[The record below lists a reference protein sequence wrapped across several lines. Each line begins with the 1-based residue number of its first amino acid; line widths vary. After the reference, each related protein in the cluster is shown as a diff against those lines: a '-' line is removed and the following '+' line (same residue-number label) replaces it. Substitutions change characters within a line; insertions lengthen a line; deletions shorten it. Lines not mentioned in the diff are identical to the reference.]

1 MTMTSLS
8 KRPQRHGPSR
18 FPGPSLPRSPRHGGG
33 VRLAV
38 KGWVLLAVIG
48 TWAVLHPGDRK
59 AHADTAPGA
68 EPLVVARRV
77 DELLR
82 QEVPYA
88 GERPVRIDDAQY
100 LRRASLDIRGHL
112 PTPEELTA
120 FVLDPSAD
128 KRARLVERLLAD
140 PHYGA
145 NWGRYWRDVIMYRKT
160 EERLQFL
167 LGIPLEEYLAER
179 FNANAPW
186 SRIATEFLTA
196 TGGANENGACALIVA
211 QQGKPEEIAGEVSR
225 IFLGVQIQCAQCHD
239 HPTDRWTRE
248 QFHQL
253 AAFFPRVATRPSGP
267 QDPRRE
273 LTVTVTDV
281 PLPRFFRGPMDMRI
295 RGTPEHAMPDLK
307 NPQSPGTVMQPVF
320 FLTGDKLPL
329 GTRDAE
335 RRGSLARWITQHPC
349 FAQALVNRLWS
360 ELTGEGFYEPV
371 DDMGPDREATAPKT
385 LEYLAA
391 EFANSGH
398 DLKWLFRVIL
408 ATEMYQL
415 PSAPRR
421 GPQDP
426 PMQHNVAQR
435 LRADQVFDNLL
446 LVLELSEPTP
456 PPGAAP
462 QAGRLARVPRRAFEA
477 VFGYDPSTRRDEI
490 QSSIPQALTLMNS
503 PLWAA
508 AIRGRGNTMLA
519 RQLAAQPEDRALV
532 QELYL
537 RVLARQPTPSELAT
551 CLQYVA
557 EVKDRTEAFE
567 DILWSLL
574 NSAEFLH
581 RT

>member
-1 MTMTSLS
+1 MDGKCRGGQRLWIAARRLVQTSWVAVAAVVAS
-8 KRPQRHGPSR
+8 A
-18 FPGPSLPRSPRHGGG
+18 GG
-33 VRLAV
+33 L
-38 KGWVLLAVIG
+38 
-48 TWAVLHPGDRK
+48 
-59 AHADTAPGA
+59 TASD
-68 EPLVVARRV
+68 PLTVARRV

-82 QEVPYA
+82 EEIPYA
-88 GERPVRIDDAQY
+88 GGQPPQRIDDARY
-100 LRRASLDIRGHL
+100 LRRVSLDIRGRL

-140 PHYGA
+140 PQYGV

-160 EERLQFL
+160 EERQQFL
-167 LGIPLEEYLAER
+167 VNIPLEEYLAES
-179 FNANAPW
+179 FNRNKPW
-186 SRIATEFLTA
+186 SQVATEFLTA

-253 AAFFPRVATRPSGP
+253 AAFFPRVATRPSNP

-273 LTVTVTDV
+273 LTITVTDL
-281 PLPRFFRGPMDMRI
+281 PLPRLLRGPMDMRF
-295 RGTPEHAMPDLK
+295 RGTPEHYMPDLK
-307 NPQSPGTVMQPVF
+307 NPQSQGTLMQPVF
-320 FLTGDKLPL
+320 FLTGDKLPV
-329 GTRDAE
+329 GSRDAE
-335 RRGSLARWITQHPC
+335 RRGRLAQWITQHPY
-349 FAQALVNRLWS
+349 FAKAMVNRLWS

-371 DDMGPDREATAPKT
+371 DDMGPDRQGVGLRT
-385 LEYLAA
+385 LDYLAG
-391 EFANSGH
+391 EFAASGH

-408 ATEMYQL
+408 ATERYQL

-421 GPQDP
+421 GPEDP

-446 LVLELSEPTP
+446 LVLELEEPVP
-456 PPGAAP
+456 PPGAGP
-462 QAGRLARVPRRAFEA
+462 LAGRLVRAPRRAFES
-477 VFGYDPSTRRDEI
+477 VFGYDPSTPRDEI
-490 QSSIPQALTLMNS
+490 QSSIPQVLTMMNWP
-503 PLWAA
+503 PLAA
-508 AIRGRGNTMLA
+508 AIRGTGNTMLA
-519 RQLAAQPEDRALV
+519 RQLAALRDDEALV
-532 QELYL
+532 GELYL
-537 RVLARQPTPSELAT
+537 RVLGRPATSSELAT
-551 CLQYVA
+551 CRQYLA
-557 EVKDRTEAFE
+557 EVKNRTEAFE